1 LLADDSGAWRS
12 ALENFKV
19 PVEVYEVEG
28 GRRPMLWGMRQVKY
42 FVACSLDGF
51 IARADGGVDWLFMDQ
66 DYGMSAFFKLVD
78 VAVMGRKTYDKM
90 LELAPQQAS
99 FPGMENY
106 VFSTAAKE
114 GDGKVQFVSGD
125 VGEWVKTIRAQKGR
139 DIWLVGGGN
148 LVRQFL
154 AAKVVNEIVL
164 TIHPRLL
171 GSGIPL
177 FPMPYPEM
185 ELELIRCER
194 YSTGLVQVFYAV
206 K

>member
-1 LLADDSGAWRS
+1 
-12 ALENFKV
+12 
-19 PVEVYEVEG
+19 
-28 GRRPMLWGMRQVKY
+28 MLVGMRRVKY

-66 DYGMSAFFKLVD
+66 DYGMSAFFKSVD
-78 VAVMGRKTYDKM
+78 VAVMGRRTYDKM
-90 LELAPQQAS
+90 LELAPRQAF

-114 GDGKVQFVSGD
+114 GDGRVKFVSGD
-125 VGEWVKTIRAQKGR
+125 VGEWVEMIRTRPGE
-139 DIWLVGGGN
+139 DIWLVGGGD

-154 AAKVVNEIVL
+154 AKRMVDEIVL

-177 FPMPYPEM
+177 FPAPYPEM
-185 ELELIRCER
+185 ELELLRCEQ
-194 YSTGLVQVFYAV
+194 YSTGLVQVFYGV
-206 K
+206 RHRESE